1 MKKIWGILSFF
12 LGFGLVVCLIL
23 GFTTGVSASV
33 PKNSAFLY
41 KLFTGIQ
48 YFFSYLPVIMIT
60 GFVVS
65 CSVSFGRNSEGSTS
79 RFSAAMVGRYKNVV
93 IVALVIAAVLTL
105 VTEVFGVLIN
115 QQKKKIIN
123 QPKLINEY
131 IKVGNNLFDNGYYE
145 RAMRYADA
153 ALKLDENNKAA
164 NDLKND
170 ADVEINRAKTSNL
183 RIKLYE
189 SVKEAEK
196 VDRVKIDAQQINE
209 VYKLYLQAQSAFENK
224 EWFNAHYYAE
234 LGINIATSK
243 DPNLEE
249 LKKISTTA
257 WNNLTIYHDLSKSK
271 KQQAFDKK
279 YEGYLALVEKD
290 DLKAY
295 YIFRELYQSSREY
308 QSDPDVVFYLQVAE
322 NRINEKYF
330 FIDETF
336 ELESFECANDVYFA
350 EEYKDGSKDIFYI
363 KGITTV
369 EETGQSIQYLRDLT
383 VKTISRDGSLFRT
396 MHVPY
401 AKVLPVQTKTLTST
415 TKALLGIDDD
425 IERIPYVMLRSVG
438 RDKPNTEMTPLY
450 TYENGESSTTPE
462 YQLLALPYEDF
473 IMLESVT
480 NDSESISLV
489 SLLKL
494 VFNSTHYGFSTEI
507 YGQALMN
514 RLLFPLII
522 LIIFIILGSFAW
534 NNRIGTNQYFK
545 FSWAFAFPLFIV
557 VAAGFYY
564 LMMFIFKLLNYV
576 FLGSF
581 GLKTGLMIGIGFYVF
596 ALIFT
601 SVMFLSRRS
610 KV

>member
-12 LGFGLVVCLIL
+12 LGFGLAVCLVA
-23 GFTTGVSASV
+23 GFFTGVSASV
-33 PKNSAFLY
+33 PKTSVFVY
-41 KLFTGIQ
+41 KLLSGVQ
-48 YFFSYLPVIMIT
+48 YFLSYLPVILVT

-65 CSVSFGRNSEGSTS
+65 CSVHFGRNSEGSTS
-79 RFSAAMVGRYKNVV
+79 RFSVAMVGRFKTVV
-93 IVALVIAAVLTL
+93 IISIVMAALLTL
-105 VTEVFGVLIN
+105 STELFGVLIS
-115 QQKKKIIN
+115 QKKKTIIN

-131 IKVGNNLFDNGYYE
+131 IKVGNNLFENGYYE
-145 RAMRYADA
+145 RALRYADA

-164 NDLKND
+164 ADLKGD
-170 ADVEINRAKTSNL
+170 ADVEINRARTSNL

-196 VDRVKIDAQQINE
+196 VDRVKINAQQINE
-209 VYKLYLQAQSAFENK
+209 VYKFYLQAQQAFEKK

-234 LGINIATSK
+234 LGINLATPK

-249 LKKISTTA
+249 LKKLSTSA
-257 WNNLTIYHDLSKSK
+257 WNNLTAYHDLSKSK

-295 YIFRELYQSSREY
+295 YIFRELFQSSREY

-336 ELESFECANDVYFA
+336 ELESFECANDIYFA
-350 EEYKDGSKDIFYI
+350 HEYKDGSKDIIYI

-383 VKTISRDGSLFRT
+383 IKSIARDGSLFRT

-401 AKVLPVQTKTLTST
+401 AKVLPVSTKTLPST
-415 TKALLGIDDD
+415 TKELLGLDDE
-425 IERIPYVMLRSVG
+425 IERIPYVMLKSVG
-438 RDKPNTEMTPLY
+438 RDKPNTEIGPLY
-450 TYENGESSTTPE
+450 TYENGETTNLPE
-462 YQLLALPYEDF
+462 YMLFALPYDDF
-473 IMLESVT
+473 LMLENVT
-480 NDSESISLV
+480 NDSESISLAV
-489 SLLKL
+489 LLKL
-494 VFNSTHYGFSTEI
+494 VFGAVQYGFSSEV

-522 LIIFIILGSFAW
+522 VIMFILLGGFAW

-557 VAAGFYY
+557 VAAGFYNVF
-564 LMMFIFKLLNYV
+564 LFIYKLLNYV

-581 GLKTGLMIGIGFYVF
+581 GIKSGLMIGIVFYVF
-596 ALIFT
+596 ALIFV
-601 SVMFLSRRS
+601 SVIFLSRRS